1 MPQCDLRL
9 YEKYVNK
16 KVPVRKRTEQNMG
29 TVLQILFP
37 AGVVFVT
44 MPLFFYATMSLYR
57 SRFRISIMQ
66 A

>member
-1 MPQCDLRL
+1 
-9 YEKYVNK
+9 
-16 KVPVRKRTEQNMG
+16 MG

-57 SRFRISIMQ
+57 SRFRMSIMQ